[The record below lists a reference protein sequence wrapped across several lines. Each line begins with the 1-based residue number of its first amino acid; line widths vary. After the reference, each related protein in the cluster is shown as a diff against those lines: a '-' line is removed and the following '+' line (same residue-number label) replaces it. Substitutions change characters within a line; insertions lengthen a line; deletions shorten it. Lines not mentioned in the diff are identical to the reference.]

1 MCAACHSL
9 WDATALNHISGS
21 NDEPGTVT
29 AMIQFEGCTTFGL
42 SSTPGDIPC
51 QGPWPAPL
59 DSCQLLR
66 RPTSTPKASFILTA
80 PTSEKQ
86 LGCEGRAQVFTH
98 CQSNIFTEMKGTH
111 WAPRSLRFPW
121 ASVVRWGSGT
131 ETYPWSFSSWKERND
146 SRALLRRVK
155 SVRLHSSW
163 ERPPRPSSCSTN
175 EGGLKPLSGTQVNSA
190 GQSRASLTRNSC
202 KARAFN
208 MSINCHMWCL
218 SQPFRNSNY
227 SEEIAQT
234 MLRVPP
240 RRALL

>member
-86 LGCEGRAQVFTH
+86 LGCEGRAQVRVTFSPKWKAH
-98 CQSNIFTEMKGTH
+98 TEHQGPCDFPGLLWCDEDLELKLTLEAFLLERREMTVGPC
-111 WAPRSLRFPW
+111 WGEWSL
-121 ASVVRWGSGT
+121 
-131 ETYPWSFSSWKERND
+131 YPCTARGNGHQGPPP
-146 SRALLRRVK
+146 ALLMREASNRCPARR
-155 SVRLHSSW
+155 
-163 ERPPRPSSCSTN
+163 
-175 EGGLKPLSGTQVNSA
+175 
-190 GQSRASLTRNSC
+190 
-202 KARAFN
+202 
-208 MSINCHMWCL
+208 
-218 SQPFRNSNY
+218 
-227 SEEIAQT
+227 
-234 MLRVPP
+234 
-240 RRALL
+240 